1 MGIASDDHPRWSQP
15 VRDMEFSFAA
25 TWELIAFYSGVPIT
39 GFNLRRKGDAW
50 LLTVKARS
58 AQRGA
63 IVCFTAASSPS
74 ECVAEFV
81 SLAGVKNGL
90 NWKPDKYET

>member
-1 MGIASDDHPRWSQP
+1 MGIASDDHPRWSKP
-15 VRDMEFSFAA
+15 VREFEFAFAA
-25 TWELIAFYSGVPIT
+25 NWELIAYYSGVPIT

-63 IVCFTAASSPS
+63 IVCFVAGQTPS
-74 ECVAEFV
+74 EAVAEFI
-81 SLAGVKNGL
+81 SLAGAKNGL